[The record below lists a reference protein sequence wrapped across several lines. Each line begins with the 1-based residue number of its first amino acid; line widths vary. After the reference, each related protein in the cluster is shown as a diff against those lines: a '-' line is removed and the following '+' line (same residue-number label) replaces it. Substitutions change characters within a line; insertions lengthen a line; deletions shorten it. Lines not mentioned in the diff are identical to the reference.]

1 MQIEASSQLKSDP
14 IKLYIQQPD
23 PNHVCQTLYE
33 AQTPIQL
40 IFVDEEY

>member
-14 IKLYIQQPD
+14 IILYIQQPD
-23 PNHVCQTLYE
+23 PYHVCQTLK